1 VLQRAQANLA
11 AVQYETL
18 VAPHWG
24 KLQWGGGS
32 PEAFE
37 AVLKGLGE
45 WTADYLPDF
54 MISGKEF
61 GVGDI
66 KLGPFVV
73 SPRCERQPGDERPI
87 LCLVDSIAIVL
98 PARHWELAGGYR
110 PQDERAAPG
119 RPIRKSSQVRQTSR
133 RVVRVE
139 KYGRRG

>member
-11 AVQYETL
+11 AVQYEAL

-32 PEAFE
+32 PDAFE

-54 MISGKEF
+54 MTSGKEF

-73 SPRCERQPGDERPI
+73 SPRCERQPGDRETN
-87 LCLVDSIAIVL
+87 SL
-98 PARHWELAGGYR
+98 PCRLDCYCSASA
-110 PQDERAAPG
+110 
-119 RPIRKSSQVRQTSR
+119 TSGTGR
-133 RVVRVE
+133 RVQATR
-139 KYGRRG
+139 